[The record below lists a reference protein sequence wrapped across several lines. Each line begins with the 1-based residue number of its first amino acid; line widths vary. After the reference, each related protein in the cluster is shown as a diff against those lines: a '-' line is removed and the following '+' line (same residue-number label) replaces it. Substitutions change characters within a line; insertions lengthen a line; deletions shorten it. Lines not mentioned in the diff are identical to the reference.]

1 MSKEQISQAQY
12 EKNIQAT
19 LFTVLKD
26 LNESGSKDSEAMWLI
41 GSLATKMIEDSKAK
55 DWPELKLTISP
66 KGFDLTISE
75 LQKQIIELQASGKK
89 KAAYAMQAIAVSLT
103 SERIKDEDTVQGN
116 ELLNQLIANAIA
128 YFNQVNNKSK
138 LN

>member
-12 EKNIQAT
+12 EKNIRAM

-26 LNESGSKDSEAMWLI
+26 LNESGAKDSEAMWLI
-41 GSLATKMIEDSKAK
+41 GSLATKMIEDSKVK
-55 DWPELKLTISP
+55 NWPELKLTISP
-66 KGFDLTISE
+66 KGFDLTINE